1 MTTSE
6 PILVAGGGLGGLA
19 VALALGRQGRRV
31 RVLEQTAELG
41 AIGYGIQLGPNVFP
55 MFERLG
61 VTEAVLAQS
70 ILPRACVLFDAL
82 TGAELTRIPGEQ
94 ELRARFGHPYIVIH
108 RVDLHRVLLDACRAD
123 DRIALE
129 PSTSVKDFRQQGTRV
144 TVTTE
149 DGRDI
154 EGAALI
160 GADGLRS
167 VVRTQVV
174 GDGEPKPV
182 GYVAHRT
189 ILPIDRIPAG
199 VQLDISALWIGPG
212 FHLVHY
218 PLRHNTLFNI
228 VAVFRTGSFGE
239 KGDAAFHAAEVERTY
254 QVAHPAMKSLL
265 ALMDLDRRWAI
276 ADRDP
281 VRRWSSGR
289 VTLLGD
295 AAHPALQTFAQG
307 ACMAIEDAVC
317 LAELVEA
324 SAGDFETAFTRYQA
338 ARSLRTARVQL
349 EGRALWQGYH
359 AEGIARDVWLAA
371 FSGRDAA
378 ETCECLAWLYDGFA
392 LSAANRQRPPGR
404 TRAPRVRR

>member
-1 MTTSE
+1 M
-6 PILVAGGGLGGLA
+6 GW
-19 VALALGRQGRRV
+19 RV

-70 ILPRACVLFDAL
+70 ILPRACILFDAL
-82 TGAELTRIPGEQ
+82 TGDELTRIPDERA
-94 ELRARFGHPYIVIH
+94 LRARFGHPYIVIH
-108 RVDLHRVLLDACRAD
+108 RVDLHRVLLDACRATEG
-123 DRIALE
+123 IALE
-129 PSTSVKDFRQQGTRV
+129 PSASVNGYAQRADGV

-149 DGRDI
+149 DGREI

-167 VVRTQVV
+167 VVRARIVD
-174 GDGEPKPV
+174 DGEPKPI

-189 ILPIDRIPAG
+189 ILPMDRAPPG
-199 VQLDISALWIGPG
+199 VQRDISALWIGPG

-218 PLRHNTLFNI
+218 PLRHDTLFNI

-254 QVAHPAMKSLL
+254 TSAHPVMKSLL
-265 ALMDLDRRWAI
+265 ALMDLDRRWVI

-281 VRRWSSGR
+281 VRHWSSGR
-289 VTLLGD
+289 VTVLGD

-317 LAELVEA
+317 LAELIEL
-324 SAGDFETAFTRYQA
+324 SGGDFATAFQRYQA
-338 ARSLRTARVQL
+338 ARCVRTARVQL

-359 AEGIARDVWLAA
+359 AEGIARDVWLAT
-371 FSGRDAA
+371 FSGRSERD
-378 ETCECLAWLYDGFA
+378 TCECLAWLYDGFR
-392 LSAANRQRPPGR
+392 LPAAA
-404 TRAPRVRR
+404 APAGPR